1 MRLSP
6 RLFLLV
12 AVAIAASSTDSIA
25 APQEPALQVDWFRS
39 PINGLW
45 YGVDYTPRSWTDS
58 EALAVSLG
66 GHLATIRSQAEQDWI
81 EQKFGAGNFIWSSGA
96 PVTFSNW
103 AAGQPDNFGGVE
115 DFVHLFGTVAPAAQW
130 QWNDLVIAG
139 TNANDPLPLME
150 VSNEP
155 DTGWSWPQVISTG
168 GRPGWGCLADID
180 DDGDLDYISPDSEE
194 CCAGSNPDSIS
205 IHLNDG
211 NGVFL
216 PGPTLSVEAEPR
228 LIAALDHDQN
238 GTVDLAYTC
247 ESGQT
252 LGLINNLGNG
262 VFSSPS
268 ALDTGHTFHGL
279 TSADVNADGIEDLLV
294 STIVGTNEVLLYP
307 GQAGGG
313 FGVPASI
320 SAPGGSSP
328 FFITPGDV
336 DLDGDLDLAVAY
348 RLSNRVAIYLN
359 DGLGAFPTR
368 FDLATNA
375 GPFRSEI
382 SDLNG
387 DNHPDIIVPAGDG
400 DVLETWLGDGA
411 GGFQLHGT
419 FPAGDGPHFC
429 VAADLNADGLDEF
442 VVPSYLS
449 DDVRVF
455 ESDGAG
461 GLIPTELFSGHDYA
475 LTAAI
480 GDLNN
485 DGSKDLLVPRSFA
498 DSFAVWLN
506 QQDGDCNLNGIPDDE
521 DLAAGTSLDC
531 NTNGIPDECEIA
543 SGGELDCDGNGIPD
557 ECDIAAGAADCDV
570 DGTLDSCQ
578 IAADPTLDLNADGTL
593 DACDAIGTTYCSPA
607 VGNST
612 GLAGEVTLLGSEL
625 IVLNQF
631 FVSARQLPPSS
642 FGFFIASTV
651 PGSINPVPNSQ
662 GTLCVIGDVGR
673 GVGGGIF
680 NAGLEGAHIGYAN
693 LLSMPQPNGPIA
705 VLAGETWHF
714 QAWYRD
720 AVGGQTTSNFTDA
733 VAVTFQ

>member
-1 MRLSP
+1 M
-6 RLFLLV
+6 
-12 AVAIAASSTDSIA
+12 
-25 APQEPALQVDWFRS
+25 DWFES
-39 PINGLW
+39 PINGHW
-45 YGVDYTPRSWTDS
+45 YGVDHTIGTWSYS
-58 EALAVSLG
+58 ESRANSLG
-66 GHLATIRSQAEQDWI
+66 GHLATIRNQGEQDWLESSI
-81 EQKFGAGNFIWSSGA
+81 QAYLLGNGAWIGLTDVAVEGDFEWSSGDLS
-96 PVTFSNW
+96 TYRNW
-103 AAGQPDNFGGVE
+103 FGGGPNNFGNNE
-115 DFVHLFGTVAPAAQW
+115 HFVHLTGPTWGPTW
-130 QWNDLVIAG
+130 LWNDAPD
-139 TNANDPLPLME
+139 ANGPIRPLIELTTKP
-150 VSNEP
+150 N
-155 DTGWSWPQVISTG
+155 TGWSWPQVISTG

-238 GTVDLAYTC
+238 GTVDLVYTC

-262 VFSSPS
+262 AFSSPS
-268 ALDTGHTFHGL
+268 AIDTGHTFHGL

-294 STIVGTNEVLLYP
+294 STIVGTNDVLLYP

-328 FFITPGDV
+328 LFITPGDV

-348 RLSNRVAIYLN
+348 RLSSQVAIYLN

-455 ESDGAG
+455 ESDGTG

-485 DGSKDLLVPRSFA
+485 DGSEDLLVPRSFA

-506 QQDGDCNLNGIPDDE
+506 RQDGDCNLNGIPDDE

-543 SGGELDCDGNGIPD
+543 SGGELDCNANGIPDSCDIAAGLEFDCNLNGIPDTCDLLAGTSADCDANGIPD
-557 ECDIAAGAADCDV
+557 ECDLAAGAEDCNADGIPDA
-570 DGTLDSCQ
+570 CQ
-578 IAADPTLDLNADGTL
+578 IAADSTLDLNTNGTL
-593 DACDAIGTTYCSPA
+593 DACEAIGTTYCAPA
-607 VGNST
+607 VANST
-612 GLAGEVTLLGSEL
+612 GL
-625 IVLNQF
+625 
-631 FVSARQLPPSS
+631 
-642 FGFFIASTV
+642 
-651 PGSINPVPNSQ
+651 PG
-662 GTLCVIGDVGR
+662 
-673 GVGGGIF
+673 
-680 NAGLEGAHIGYAN
+680 
-693 LLSMPQPNGPIA
+693 
-705 VLAGETWHF
+705 
-714 QAWYRD
+714 
-720 AVGGQTTSNFTDA
+720 
-733 VAVTFQ
+733 AVTILGNETV